1 MCPYE
6 LALKLH
12 ELGVNSESEFY
23 FVKEMKGG
31 GSKTESVTQNT
42 MRYSYRK
49 EGDLIPA
56 YMSHELGE
64 ILPSMINISK
74 SKIWDDWLQ
83 LAQYFP
89 NKDIEYYE
97 AAYVRYD
104 AYNPQTEVYS
114 GFGSTEVESRAMLLI
129 DLLDKKS
136 ILMDEPDR
144 NLDIDNIMDLYKV
157 LSFHK
162 PQTQIIAV
170 IHNPA
175 LIYKLSKLDCVN
187 FIEMTKGYL
196 KKITGFM
203 NKK

>member
-1 MCPYE
+1 MKYQNFICPYE

-83 LAQYFP
+83 LTQYFP

-129 DLLDKKS
+129 DLLDKKVLTLS
-136 ILMDEPDR
+136 DL
-144 NLDIDNIMDLYKV
+144 NLKSLNRI
-157 LSFHK
+157 
-162 PQTQIIAV
+162 
-170 IHNPA
+170 
-175 LIYKLSKLDCVN
+175 
-187 FIEMTKGYL
+187 
-196 KKITGFM
+196 
-203 NKK
+203 

>member
-31 GSKTESVTQNT
+31 RTQIDLVTQNT

-64 ILPSMINISK
+64 ILPNIINISK

-83 LAQYFP
+83 LTQYFP
-89 NKDIEYYE
+89 NRDSRYYE
-97 AAYVRYD
+97 AAYVRYN
-104 AYNPQTEVYS
+104 AYDSPTEVYS
-114 GFGSTEVESRAMLLI
+114 GFGETE
-129 DLLDKKS
+129 
-136 ILMDEPDR
+136 
-144 NLDIDNIMDLYKV
+144 
-157 LSFHK
+157 
-162 PQTQIIAV
+162 
-170 IHNPA
+170 
-175 LIYKLSKLDCVN
+175 
-187 FIEMTKGYL
+187 
-196 KKITGFM
+196 
-203 NKK
+203 

>member
-31 GSKTESVTQNT
+31 GSQTESVTQNT

-56 YMSHELGE
+56 YMSHELGK

-83 LAQYFP
+83 LTQYFP
-89 NKDIEYYE
+89 NKDSEYY
-97 AAYVRYD
+97 
-104 AYNPQTEVYS
+104 
-114 GFGSTEVESRAMLLI
+114 
-129 DLLDKKS
+129 
-136 ILMDEPDR
+136 
-144 NLDIDNIMDLYKV
+144 
-157 LSFHK
+157 
-162 PQTQIIAV
+162 
-170 IHNPA
+170 
-175 LIYKLSKLDCVN
+175 
-187 FIEMTKGYL
+187 
-196 KKITGFM
+196 
-203 NKK
+203 

>member
-31 GSKTESVTQNT
+31 RTQIDLVTQNT

-64 ILPSMINISK
+64 ILPNIINISK

-83 LAQYFP
+83 LTQYFP
-89 NKDIEYYE
+89 N
-97 AAYVRYD
+97 
-104 AYNPQTEVYS
+104 
-114 GFGSTEVESRAMLLI
+114 RA
-129 DLLDKKS
+129 S
-136 ILMDEPDR
+136 
-144 NLDIDNIMDLYKV
+144 
-157 LSFHK
+157 
-162 PQTQIIAV
+162 A
-170 IHNPA
+170 A
-175 LIYKLSKLDCVN
+175 LIEAMGMMSEN
-187 FIEMTKGYL
+187 IERANRGESLAYTKEAFN
-196 KKITGFM
+196 KVVM
-203 NKK
+203 NNGIDYNSVMSRSWI

>member
-1 MCPYE
+1 MKYQNFMCPYE

-23 FVKEMKGG
+23 FVKEVKG
-31 GSKTESVTQNT
+31 QNT

-83 LAQYFP
+83 LTQYFP

-97 AAYVRYD
+97 AAYVRYN
-104 AYNPQTEVYS
+104 AYDSPTEVYS
-114 GFGSTEVESRAMLLI
+114 GFGETEVESRAMLLF
-129 DLLDKKS
+129 DLL
-136 ILMDEPDR
+136 E
-144 NLDIDNIMDLYKV
+144 
-157 LSFHK
+157 
-162 PQTQIIAV
+162 
-170 IHNPA
+170 
-175 LIYKLSKLDCVN
+175 
-187 FIEMTKGYL
+187 
-196 KKITGFM
+196 KKILTPDGLNLKEVDRRKEYENEFE
-203 NKK
+203 